1 MRWDVIFQTIAFCSK
16 IVVKDEYF
24 FNYFL
29 MLLFSNK
36 LLHKISAT
44 NFRWTSDFE
53 VEMPVLRDFIQPQYS
68 LPQYKGKK
76 ED

>member
-1 MRWDVIFQTIAFCSK
+1 
-16 IVVKDEYF
+16 
-24 FNYFL
+24 
-29 MLLFSNK
+29 MLLFSNQ

-53 VEMPVLRDFIQPQYS
+53 VEMSVLRDFFQPQYS